1 MNCIKEKKEMR
12 LEMEAYK
19 KRIIRLHVSSSLNTT
34 DHTVQYYIFP
44 LLIAIV
50 DTTKCI

>member
-44 LLIAIV
+44 FRIAIV